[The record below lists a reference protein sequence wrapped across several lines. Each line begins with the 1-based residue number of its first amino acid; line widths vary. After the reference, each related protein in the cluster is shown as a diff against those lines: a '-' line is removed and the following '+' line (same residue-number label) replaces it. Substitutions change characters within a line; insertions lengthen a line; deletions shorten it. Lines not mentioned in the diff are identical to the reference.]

1 MPELFATVPE
11 ILVVYAWDADQRR
24 YRMASP
30 KLPEHHWTVHDIEP
44 NAAYVL
50 RIAGSL
56 AVEWE
61 RPAVPVRGLA
71 ELRSGFNWL
80 SWAGPSDW
88 AVTDIARGIGRSL
101 VSITLGNQVYRSAQ
115 PDSAANWPLIQR
127 GDPLVVTVSRN
138 VNWLQPA
145 GIMSELVFLG
155 NIPATVQQQARD
167 DLQSVMD
174 FYLTQFGIQPD
185 GSSFTI
191 RTAATMQSLIDY
203 ESAASGE
210 LDEAAISEWRH
221 LWNESLAW
229 SRADIVVNEEL
240 YSCTPC
246 AGRYTMTTSCFI
258 SYRSSFEIRSEM
270 CRVGSLKARQTG
282 PIRSTA
288 CSTGTTN
295 TDPSS
300 GISEPKRPPRQAW
313 KALSNGTRSGNTVS
327 VTSPFSRSW
336 RLQVRMRPFSS
347 SDCWR
352 PPESERPNAGHPLCN
367 GVTRSSHRSVSR
379 LNNSTPRLRS
389 CRNHRR
395 EGRTSGDSPASKYSR
410 ARLAVQ
416 VTRPL
421 IEPG

>member
-1 MPELFATVPE
+1 MLLGLIAPANVGADSGTVVDAAASMTTRLEPGNNFVGWIGAPTSLRELFATVPE

-71 ELRSGFNWL
+71 ELRSGFNWV

-88 AVTDIARGIGRSL
+88 TVTDIARGIGRSL
-101 VSITLGNQVYRSAQ
+101 VSITLGNQVYRPAQ
-115 PDSAANWPLIQR
+115 PDSAANWPLIRR
-127 GDPLVVTVSRN
+127 GDALVVTVSRN

-145 GIMSELVFLG
+145 GIMPELVFLG
-155 NIPATVQQQARD
+155 NISATLQQQARD

-191 RTAATMQSLIDY
+191 RIAATLQSLIDY

-229 SRADIVVNEEL
+229 SREDIVVNEEL
-240 YSCTPC
+240 YSCTQC
-246 AGRYTMTTSCFI
+246 AGRYTLTHELLHKLQEQLRDSFGDLPSWLTEGTANWAHSIHGMLDRHRE
-258 SYRSSFEIRSEM
+258 YRS
-270 CRVGSLKARQTG
+270 V
-282 PIRSTA
+282 
-288 CSTGTTN
+288 
-295 TDPSS
+295 
-300 GISEPKRPPRQAW
+300 
-313 KALSNGTRSGNTVS
+313 
-327 VTSPFSRSW
+327 
-336 RLQVRMRPFSS
+336 VR
-347 SDCWR
+347 
-352 PPESERPNAGHPLCN
+352 H
-367 GVTRSSHRSVSR
+367 
-379 LNNSTPRLRS
+379 LRS
-389 CRNHRR
+389 KAATAPSLESTEQRNAQWEYSLGHFAVLSLVETGGDCRC
-395 EGRTSGDSPASKYSR
+395 GC
-410 ARLAVQ
+410 AR
-416 VTRPL
+416 
-421 IEPG
+421 

>member
-1 MPELFATVPE
+1 MRELFATVPE

-71 ELRSGFNWL
+71 ELRSGFNWV

-88 AVTDIARGIGRSL
+88 TVTDIARGIGRSL

-145 GIMSELVFLG
+145 GIMPELVFVG

-191 RTAATMQSLIDY
+191 RTAATLQSLIDY

-240 YSCTPC
+240 YSRTQC
-246 AGRYTMTTSCFI
+246 AGRYTLTHELLHKLQEQLRDSFGDVPSWLTEGTANWAHSIHGMLDRHRE
-258 SYRSSFEIRSEM
+258 YRS
-270 CRVGSLKARQTG
+270 VGRHLRNKAATAPSLQSTEQRNAQWEYSLGHIAVLSLVETAGADAPVEFFRLLAPTG
-282 PIRSTA
+282 VGAAKRWPIHFA
-288 CSTGTTN
+288 M
-295 TDPSS
+295 
-300 GISEPKRPPRQAW
+300 A
-313 KALSNGTRSGNTVS
+313 
-327 VTSPFSRSW
+327 
-336 RLQVRMRPFSS
+336 
-347 SDCWR
+347 
-352 PPESERPNAGHPLCN
+352 
-367 GVTRSSHRSVSR
+367 
-379 LNNSTPRLRS
+379 
-389 CRNHRR
+389 
-395 EGRTSGDSPASKYSR
+395 
-410 ARLAVQ
+410 
-416 VTRPL
+416 
-421 IEPG
+421 